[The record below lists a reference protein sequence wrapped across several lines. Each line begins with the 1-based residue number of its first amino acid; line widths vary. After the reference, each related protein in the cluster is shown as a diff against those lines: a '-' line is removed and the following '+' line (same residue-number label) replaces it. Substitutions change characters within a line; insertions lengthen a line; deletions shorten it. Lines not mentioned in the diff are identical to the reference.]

1 MSHDKRRDGRR
12 DEVNGIELRVV
23 FEVTKLETNYTVNKE
38 SYMSMIMSIQVP
50 LRTQIRDTANYMYQV
65 VIFMIFILE

>member
-38 SYMSMIMSIQVP
+38 SYVNDLQYTSAPKDSNQ
-50 LRTQIRDTANYMYQV
+50 RHS
-65 VIFMIFILE
+65 

>member
-38 SYMSMIMSIQVP
+38 IYVNDLQYKCP
-50 LRTQIRDTANYMYQV
+50 
-65 VIFMIFILE
+65 